1 MTLQGP
7 NISRLDLDR
16 VKRVIDERQ
25 AEGIKEG
32 EIAQR
37 EEHKDQ
43 HLKGP
48 LSFVGFDNIVFDV
61 YTAVQAYLTEKPIA
75 MTGQAVVDPVPATVE
90 TNTALNRN
98 VKMSRVIFWT
108 HHLKAP
114 SKKRDMTAWC
124 SELSLWGLVKSG
136 ALL

>member
-1 MTLQGP
+1 MPLLEEQIAEVQLIQASTGEGEFQWKGSAEELRAWEAAVAGDELGDRKISPLAFALCLDVDGDELWLNVNYRQEGEAQMTLQGP

-48 LSFVGFDNIVFDV
+48 LHS
-61 YTAVQAYLTEKPIA
+61 
-75 MTGQAVVDPVPATVE
+75 
-90 TNTALNRN
+90 
-98 VKMSRVIFWT
+98 
-108 HHLKAP
+108 
-114 SKKRDMTAWC
+114 
-124 SELSLWGLVKSG
+124 
-136 ALL
+136 